1 MSGLNKVLPFTCIK
15 LHFEGEI
22 FAPVLVGN
30 DWQLQSAAHLLVG
43 SRGNPYQFRTEQ
55 NASVWIDSNLIKASK
70 SQLTAQTYIDRL
82 TVINST
88 SPHDYLTEEIAI
100 VEARNAGEWG
110 VYLKDEFFGDWG
122 AYIKGDTGAQGEQ
135 GIQGEKGE
143 KGDTG
148 AQGAQGL
155 QGIQGAQGLKGDKG
169 DTGAAGASGIT
180 WQYPIGHILID
191 TGADNPAAWLGYG
204 TWQAFGAGRV
214 LVGLDATQT
223 EFDAVEK
230 TGGEKTHTLTPV
242 EMPIHTHAQDPHSHI
257 EQGGAS
263 AGAGINWASTNRG
276 GFNAGQATQ
285 TTTATNQNAGGGQA
299 HNNLQP
305 YIVVKFWKRTA

>member
-30 DWQLQSAAHLLVG
+30 DWQLQSASHLLVG
-43 SRGNPYQFRTEQ
+43 SRGNPYQFKTEQ

-82 TVINST
+82 TVINSV
-88 SPHDYLTEEIAI
+88 SPHDYLAQEIAI
-100 VEARNAGEWG
+100 VQARNAGEWG
-110 VYLKDEFFGDWG
+110 VYLTDEVFGDWG

-135 GIQGEKGE
+135 GIQGE

-169 DTGAAGASGIT
+169 EAGASGIT
-180 WQYPIGHILID
+180 WQFPIGHVLID
-191 TGADNPAAWLGYG
+191 TVGVNPATWLGYG
-204 TWQAFGAGRV
+204 TWQELGAGRV
-214 LVGLDATQT
+214 LVGQDAAQT
-223 EFDAVEK
+223 EFDTLGK
-230 TGGEKTHTLTPV
+230 TGGAKKHTLTLA
-242 EMPIHTHAQDPHSHI
+242 EMPSHSH
-257 EQGGAS
+257 GVLYGNG
-263 AGAGINWASTNRG
+263 AGANWALAPAG
-276 GFNAGQATQ
+276 VYPGNANAVNYSV
-285 TTTATNQNAGGGQA
+285 ATNSQGAGGA